1 MKLRDA
7 NDTIDALA
15 SHVTGAL
22 ENPRVDKERLI
33 SAAAAV
39 VFCVASGT
47 AAAHTGT
54 GMTGGFAAGFMHP
67 LSGVDHMLA
76 MLAVGM
82 WGAQL
87 GRPAI
92 WVLPV
97 AFPMI
102 MAMGGVLGII
112 GISAP
117 FSVEIGIVM
126 SVIVLGAVIA
136 FYLRPPL
143 WAAILL
149 VSFFALFHG
158 YAHGVELADKSSALA
173 YSLGFVIATGM
184 IHVAGILIGM
194 VTHLPRG
201 MSLLRLGGGLVMLSG
216 VYLAGGLSVL

>member
-1 MKLRDA
+1 
-7 NDTIDALA
+7 
-15 SHVTGAL
+15 
-22 ENPRVDKERLI
+22 
-33 SAAAAV
+33 
-39 VFCVASGT
+39 
-47 AAAHTGT
+47 
-54 GMTGGFAAGFMHP
+54 MTGGFASGFMHP

-87 GRPAI
+87 GAPAI
-92 WVLPV
+92 WMLPV

-112 GISAP
+112 GVPAP
-117 FSVEIGIVM
+117 FPIEYGIAFSVVA
-126 SVIVLGAVIA
+126 LGAVIA

-143 WAAILL
+143 WAAVLL

-158 YAHGVELADKSSALA
+158 YAHGAELTDKSNALA

-194 VTHLPRG
+194 VTHLPKG
-201 MSLLRLGGGLVMLSG
+201 MTLLRVGGGLVA
-216 VYLAGGLSVL
+216 LAGVWLVAGLG